1 MNLDINKI
9 IMDKVEEMES
19 SGSIKSLIE
28 DSIEKTI
35 QNTIKQKFESYEIRN
50 ALEKQVGDNIS
61 DIIKKIGL
69 SAYNSF
75 IADSIT
81 KIFETEYKKDLAE
94 KIQTKM
100 NETILK
106 KYDIITLS
114 EIFEK
119 YRKHVNDFVDEDDK
133 TIYENFTC
141 TYKSHSGTISNNI
154 NYYNCYFDEEDQS
167 NLDNAKIRISFVSYA
182 SNEPVTISSLYIND
196 YDIKTD
202 FLMKYMDDFEAFLFN
217 LWYNKTPII
226 LDTENI
232 DLDENYY
239 DIQGY

>member
-28 DSIEKTI
+28 NSIEKTV
-35 QNTIKQKFESYEIRN
+35 QDAIKNKLESYEVRN

-61 DIIKKIGL
+61 TIIKDIGL

-75 IADSIT
+75 IADSIK
-81 KIFETEYKKDLAE
+81 KIFENEYKKDLAE
-94 KIQTKM
+94 KIQTIV
-100 NETILK
+100 NQTLLK
-106 KYDIITLS
+106 KYDTITLS

-119 YRKHVNDFVDEDDK
+119 YRKHVNENVDEDDK
-133 TIYENFTC
+133 ILYENFTC
-141 TYKSHSGTISNNI
+141 TYESYPGTISKNV
-154 NYYNCYFDEEDQS
+154 NYYNCYFDKEDQS
-167 NLDNAKIRISFVSYA
+167 NLDNAKIRINFVSYA
-182 SNEPVTISSLYIND
+182 SNEPVTISSLYING

-202 FLMKYMDDFEAFLFN
+202 FLMKYMDDFEALLFN

-239 DIQGY
+239 DILG